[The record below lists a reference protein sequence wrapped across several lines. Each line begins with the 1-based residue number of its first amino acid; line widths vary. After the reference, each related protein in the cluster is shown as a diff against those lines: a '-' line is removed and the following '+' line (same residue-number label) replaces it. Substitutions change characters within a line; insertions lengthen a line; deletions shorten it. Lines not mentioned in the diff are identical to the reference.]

1 MTLDE
6 MQKWFELF
14 AKKEGW
20 LEHKSFVDIGFLLEE
35 AGEVAR
41 EVRRHEIGRHAH
53 VDENG
58 MSNNEMKEKLAEEIG
73 DTLQA
78 LSVIASRYDI
88 SLAEA
93 FNIHK
98 EKVIREYGDM

>member
-1 MTLDE
+1 MSIKVND
-6 MQKWFELF
+6 MQKWFKEF

-20 LEHKSFVDIGFLLEE
+20 LEYNNFVNVGFLCEE

-53 VDENG
+53 VEEL
-58 MSNNEMKEKLAEEIG
+58 SQEEMKNALAEEIG
-73 DTLQA
+73 DVMQA
-78 LSVIASRYDI
+78 LSVIASKHDI
-88 SLAEA
+88 TLEDA

-98 EKVIREYGDM
+98 EKVVREYGDI